1 MDTTRF
7 TAAGFTPRWS
17 SSKALAELVDAA
29 SPGPLRAERVEGAL
43 GALGRWLADTGTSRG

>member
-29 SPGPLRAERVEGAL
+29 SPGPLRAERGEGAL